1 MFKQSI
7 IKPGIFLLFF
17 LLTCFISHA
26 QTDDKKNTPALLDEQ
41 KDLQAQLIPLDSII
55 EIAVQHS
62 PSVKFQTNLIASAK
76 SQLEFSKRLWT
87 NNIVGFVNYSSGNQ
101 SIVTADSQNAGSLS
115 ASNITSGYRM
125 GVQLNLPLYELVGRK
140 SRINLYK
147 YELNST
153 VDKKDESIQ
162 ELKKEVIQAYYSLL
176 YYSNLLN
183 IRSEAKQS
191 TINQYLLAQNQFKD
205 GIIDIAELSRL
216 KTIEVNARAD
226 YEEAKRQFSTLYFQL
241 EPLIGVPI
249 QQLIKK

>member
-1 MFKQSI
+1 MFKTLTMKSSI
-7 IKPGIFLLFF
+7 FVLLFLLIFSI
-17 LLTCFISHA
+17 TNA
-26 QTDDKKNTPALLDEQ
+26 QTGDKKTAPALLDEQ
-41 KDLQAQLIPLDSII
+41 RDLQAQLIPLDSII
-55 EIAVQHS
+55 EIAVKHS
-62 PSVKFQTNLIASAK
+62 PSVKFQTNLIQSAK

-87 NNIVGFVNYSSGNQ
+87 NNIVGFVNYSTGNQ
-101 SIVTADSQNAGSLS
+101 SIVTADSQNAGTLA

-140 SRINLYK
+140 SRINIYK

-153 VDKKDESIQ
+153 VNKKDESIQ
-162 ELKKEVIQAYYSLL
+162 ELKKEVIQVYYSLL
-176 YYSNLLN
+176 YYNNLLT

-191 TINQYLLAQNQFKD
+191 TINQYLLAQKQFQD

-226 YEEAKRQFSTLYFQL
+226 YEEAKRQFSTLYFQV
-241 EPLIGVPI
+241 EPLVGVSI